1 MEEEERGFE
10 EAVGEEREE
19 LSVLG
24 EHQLAG
30 GGGGAALRSVLGE
43 DGFHGFLE
51 VIEFWGCVVQN
62 YGIGTKAYLAK
73 LDVNAL
79 FGLADEVVEYRPMPK
94 FPAATRDLSLVCNE
108 ELPIIE
114 IEKAI
119 RASAGSHL
127 EDVKLFDVYQG
138 AQIEAGKKSVSYSMV
153 LRSAESTL
161 TDAEAD
167 AAVKRV
173 LKALEKMDVV
183 LRA

>member
-1 MEEEERGFE
+1 MVETLLERLHVKTFDIRLQTEHPTFHPGRC
-10 EAVGEEREE
+10 AVLFLNDVRIGI
-19 LSVLG
+19 LG
-24 EHQLAG
+24 EVHPN
-30 GGGGAALRSVLGE
+30 VL
-43 DGFHGFLE
+43 
-51 VIEFWGCVVQN
+51 QN

-79 FGLADEVVEYRPMPK
+79 FSLADEVVEYRPMPK